1 MTAPTA
7 SGRPPY
13 VVLPVPGD
21 LDRAAAD
28 LTRRGWQVLRG
39 FAPGEQPWD
48 LAPGR
53 VVAVG
58 AVTGR
63 AEAEAALLCAVRGAG
78 LVVTLDRGGSW
89 AAGFLAD
96 LERLAPP
103 PATAAPPAAE
113 PAAVTLTAEQRDLL
127 ELLAE
132 GHSIAEAARLRY
144 LSLRTANRRVAQA
157 REALGVPTTREAVLA
172 YVRLHRQ

>member
-1 MTAPTA
+1 VTAP
-7 SGRPPY
+7 GRPPY
-13 VVLPVPGD
+13 VVLPAPGD

-28 LTRRGWQVLRG
+28 LARRGWQVLRG
-39 FAPGEQPWD
+39 FAPGDEPWD

-63 AEAEAALLCAVRGAG
+63 TEAEAALLCAVRGAG

-103 PATAAPPAAE
+103 VPEPAPAE
-113 PAAVTLTAEQRDLL
+113 PAVVLTAEQRDLL

-157 REALGVPTTREAVLA
+157 RAALGVPTTREAVLA

>member
-1 MTAPTA
+1 MTAP
-7 SGRPPY
+7 GRPPY
-13 VVLPVPGD
+13 VVLVPPGD
-21 LDRAAAD
+21 LDRASAD
-28 LTRRGWQVLRG
+28 LVKRGWQVLRG
-39 FAPGEQPWD
+39 FAPDDEPWD
-48 LAPGR
+48 LAPAK

-58 AVTGR
+58 AVTGQ

-96 LERLAPP
+96 LERLAP
-103 PATAAPPAAE
+103 APAAE
-113 PAAVTLTAEQRDLL
+113 PAAAPDPAAVVLTAEQLDLL
-127 ELLAE
+127 ELLAD

-157 REALGVPTTREAVLA
+157 RAALGVPTTREAVLA
-172 YVRLHRQ
+172 YVRRHRQ

>member
-1 MTAPTA
+1 MTAP
-7 SGRPPY
+7 GRPPY
-13 VVLPVPGD
+13 VVLPAPGD

-28 LTRRGWQVLRG
+28 LAKRGWQVLRG
-39 FAPGEQPWD
+39 FAADDEPWD
-48 LAPGR
+48 LAPAK

-96 LERLAPP
+96 LERLAPAP
-103 PATAAPPAAE
+103 APETTPDPAT
-113 PAAVTLTAEQRDLL
+113 VVLTAEQLDLL

-157 REALGVPTTREAVLA
+157 RAALGVPTTREAVLA
-172 YVRLHRQ
+172 YVRRHRQ